1 MRKKLL
7 NTANIEP
14 NLLFMEKEE
23 VYQRIDEYLDYAV
36 KPMNKT
42 YIKLDKHNAIDADA
56 IRTLKHYK
64 LIVYRYPLDENSSII
79 DITMAGTEV
88 KAAGGIKKYI
98 DLIESDRNVSAT
110 SSPVRHS
117 GFSNKP
123 HNSLNR
129 RSTNKKST
137 FVKYEQPGHGQIYL
151 IVGFV
156 LALVLVYKVLHE
168 MHMINF

>member
-1 MRKKLL
+1 MD
-7 NTANIEP
+7 
-14 NLLFMEKEE
+14 KEE
-23 VYQRIDEYLDYAV
+23 IYKRIDDYLEYAV
-36 KPMNKT
+36 RPMNKT
-42 YIKLDKHNAIDADA
+42 HIKLDKHNAIDADA

-98 DLIESDRNVSAT
+98 DLIERKRNDAAI
-110 SSPVRHS
+110 SSVGGR
-117 GFSNKP
+117 
-123 HNSLNR
+123 SLDVKR
-129 RSTNKKST
+129 PSKKT
-137 FVKYEQPGHGQIYL
+137 AYVKYENSGPGSTYL
-151 IVGFV
+151 LVGFV

>member
-1 MRKKLL
+1 
-7 NTANIEP
+7 
-14 NLLFMEKEE
+14 MEKEE
-23 VYQRIDEYLDYAV
+23 VYKRIDDYLDYAF

-42 YIKLDKHNAIDADA
+42 QIKLDKHNPIDADA

-88 KAAGGIKKYI
+88 KELGGIKKYI
-98 DLIESDRNVSAT
+98 DLIESKRNVSAI
-110 SSPVRHS
+110 SSAGLDVKRPSKKAAYVKFENS
-117 GFSNKP
+117 GP
-123 HNSLNR
+123 G
-129 RSTNKKST
+129 ST
-137 FVKYEQPGHGQIYL
+137 YL
-151 IVGFV
+151 LVGFV

>member
-1 MRKKLL
+1 
-7 NTANIEP
+7 
-14 NLLFMEKEE
+14 MEQEE
-23 VYQRIDEYLDYAV
+23 VYQRIDDYLDYAV

-42 YIKLDKHNAIDADA
+42 QIKLDKHNAIDADA

-88 KAAGGIKKYI
+88 KAVGGIKKYI
-98 DLIESDRNVSAT
+98 DLIESKRNVSAI
-110 SSPVRHS
+110 SSAGGHS
-117 GFSNKP
+117 LDIKRPS
-123 HNSLNR
+123 
-129 RSTNKKST
+129 KKAAY
-137 FVKYEQPGHGQIYL
+137 VKYENSSPGSTYL
-151 IVGFV
+151 LVGFV